1 MLYWNTSLGLLVS
14 LKPSIISISRC
25 RLPALWCGTVFH
37 QMKVG
42 PSLSLSLHHNCC
54 APPQVLSA
62 GMINSHCVIFN
73 NCSSLLWV
81 SPHCRY
87 CCSLPQW
94 PLLTCPSP
102 SIKTLPLPPFHFF
115 SLHTFYTSSNRWF
128 RTIRLYIQFISH
140 TFLDAGRHTTFSHY
154 LISAVFCRHVRL
166 PG

>member
-1 MLYWNTSLGLLVS
+1 MTHHPYALLEHFAWS
-14 LKPSIISISRC
+14 SRISRTLNGLHPL
-25 RLPALWCGTVFH
+25 LPPSRSLLWYGTVFS

-62 GMINSHCVIFN
+62 GMITSHSVIFN

-102 SIKTLPLPPFHFF
+102 RIKTLPLPPFHFF
-115 SLHTFYTSSNRWF
+115 SLHTSTSLQ
-128 RTIRLYIQFISH
+128 I
-140 TFLDAGRHTTFSHY
+140 AGFEHFVCTFSLF
-154 LISAVFCRHVRL
+154 LIHFLTLVVTLLSATT
-166 PG
+166 